1 MPSPKTRLHAPALAV
16 ALAALLVWAAPS
28 LAAYSLV
35 WSDEFDGTSLDAG
48 DWTIDIGDGCPDLC
62 GWGNAELQYYRAEN
76 VAVSGG
82 NLILTARRQSFGG
95 RQFTSGKVHTRDKH
109 AFLYGRMEMRAK
121 IPTGGGMWPAFWM
134 MPQDD
139 VYGGWAASGEI
150 DIMESANG
158 TTTVGG
164 ALHYGGA
171 WPANTSTSS
180 SYSLGGA
187 NFADAYHVYAVEW
200 EADQIRWYVDGVL
213 FSTRDSWQWYSDGA
227 PQNPRAPFDQEF
239 YLILNAAVGGYYT
252 GCLEPACV
260 TATLPQQYL
269 IDYVRVYQETSNQAP
284 VVAIT
289 SPTPADDPPA
299 GDIAIS
305 ATAADPD
312 GSVATVEFY
321 AGTTYL
327 GEDATAPYGFTWTS
341 VPDGCYTIIAR
352 AIDDQGAVGQDTVEI
367 TVGSGCGQA
376 PYHGSPFVL
385 PARIEAE
392 DFDLGGEGVAYHETD
407 TTNNGARYRLAEAVD
422 VQDCSD
428 AGGGYNIGWIYQVEW
443 LEYTIEVPSAGTYAI
458 DVRVASPSVGGTFH
472 LEFDGVDRT
481 GDVAV
486 PPTGNWQAWTTV
498 TTSATLP
505 AGVQVMRF
513 VPTLQGF
520 NLNSFEFAAPTAAP
534 DSPAARLVL
543 HPCRPNPFN
552 PATTIR
558 YELREPAT
566 VDLVVYD
573 VTGKVVR
580 RLLAVDAVAAGRHE
594 IAWDGRDEAGQSA
607 AAGIYLC
614 RLGAGGDSRTIRMAL
629 VK

>member
-1 MPSPKTRLHAPALAV
+1 MMSPKAPVRILAFTVAISALIGLATP
-16 ALAALLVWAAPS
+16 ARAAL
-28 LAAYSLV
+28 SLV

-48 DWTIDIGDGCPDLC
+48 SWTIDIGDGCPDLC

-82 NLILTARRQSFGG
+82 NLILTARRQTFGG
-95 RQFTSGKVHTRDKH
+95 RQFTSGKVHTRDKQ

-200 EADQIRWYVDGVL
+200 EPEQIRWYVDGVL

-227 PQNPRAPFDQEF
+227 PQNPLAPFDQDF
-239 YLILNAAVGGYYT
+239 YIILNAAVGGYYT
-252 GCLEPACV
+252 GCTEPACV
-260 TATLPQQYL
+260 TAALPQQYL

-284 VVAIT
+284 VAAIT
-289 SPTPADDPPA
+289 SPTAADDPPA
-299 GDIAIS
+299 GDIAIE
-305 ATAADPD
+305 ATASDPD

-321 AGTTYL
+321 AGATYL
-327 GEDATAPYGFTWTS
+327 GEDTTAPYSFTWAS
-341 VPDGCYTIIAR
+341 VADGCYAIVVR
-352 AIDDQGAVGQDTVEI
+352 AIDDQGAVGEDTVEI

-392 DFDLGGEGVAYHETD
+392 DFDLGGEGVAFHDTD
-407 TTNNGARYRLAEAVD
+407 PANNGARYRLAEAVD

-428 AGGGYNIGWIYQVEW
+428 AGGGYNVGWIYQVEW
-443 LEYTIEVPSAGTYAI
+443 LEYTIEVPAAGTYPI
-458 DVRVASPSVGGTFH
+458 DVRVASPSLGGTFH

-498 TTSATLP
+498 STTATLP

-513 VPTLQGF
+513 APTLQGF
-520 NLNSFEFAAPTAAP
+520 NLNAIEFAAPTAAP
-534 DSPAARLVL
+534 ELPATRLAL
-543 HPCRPNPFN
+543 FPCRPNPFN
-552 PATTIR
+552 PATTIS
-558 YELREPAT
+558 YEVQEPAT

-580 RLLAVDAVAAGRHE
+580 RLASGEAVLAGRRE
-594 IAWDGRDEAGQSA
+594 IAWDGRDEAGQTA
-607 AAGIYLC
+607 AAGVYLC
-614 RLGAGGDSRTIRMAL
+614 RLSAGGDSRTIRMVL